1 MPHDQAEQRFHSDED
16 AKKKNVDSW
25 LVSKDVSFFRH
36 GIQMLPD
43 GTKAE
48 FPIWEK
54 KRTLAMDYTFIKM
67 FLAYF
72 FKIKHYFS

>member
-16 AKKKNVDSW
+16 AKKKKRR
-25 LVSKDVSFFRH
+25 LVVSLKR
-36 GIQMLPD
+36 PVV
-43 GTKAE
+43 
-48 FPIWEK
+48 FPTWNSNAARWDKSGVPNMGK
-54 KRTLAMDYTFIKM
+54 KRTLAMDYTLIKM